1 MKLGTLPSPVIARL
15 VYINLPRLVG
25 QIKSKMGNGIILVR
39 TSQWTVSNNIDIL
52 MAVNCGLGLKRAMA
66 GEAL

>member
-1 MKLGTLPSPVIARL
+1 MKLRTLPSQVIARL

-25 QIKSKMGNGIILVR
+25 QIKSKLGNGIRLVR
-39 TSQWTVSNNIDIL
+39 ISQWTVSNNLDIL